1 MKKFETKDYINYAL
15 SLAGIAVTV
24 ALIAKPEKIEII
36 RNEFFV
42 PVTGL
47 TSYIT
52 DKVESVKENVTA
64 PVKEEPKVTVTSET
78 KIEPKVE
85 TKTVVKEVIKQAE
98 PVKEVVQEVKVEPVQ
113 EVKENPF
120 EVVKWTFDFGMERV
134 ENLYIKEWN
143 VKVYAQ
149 AYHKQGSL
157 ATVNKCQY
165 YTRADG
171 KTKNSAEAEVTKEM
185 GNDYISFRAYADQ
198 DLKVRT
204 FVKCYAFTNNGGDIT
219 YGESDWIEVK

>member
-1 MKKFETKDYINYAL
+1 MK
-15 SLAGIAVTV
+15 
-24 ALIAKPEKIEII
+24 
-36 RNEFFV
+36 EFFLKILITLGFLSPAAPAV
-42 PVTGL
+42 VNTTPTQISATSTISTTTVSSPKIISENNTPLYNKDSKGEVKKEVQVTPKVAPVT
-47 TSYIT
+47 
-52 DKVESVKENVTA
+52 
-64 PVKEEPKVTVTSET
+64 PVKEE
-78 KIEPKVE
+78 
-85 TKTVVKEVIKQAE
+85 VKKE
-98 PVKEVVQEVKVEPVQ
+98 PVKEVVQEVKAEPVQ

-120 EVVKWTFDFGMERV
+120 GVVKWTFDFGMERV

-149 AYHKQGSL
+149 AYHRQGTL